1 MSIFPGFSSFNES
14 TPKQTDWSATLA
26 NEGDK
31 VQITLRSSS
40 AKLKCAL
47 PPPLSIF

>member
-1 MSIFPGFSSFNES
+1 MFSFPGFSSFNEP
-14 TPKQTDWSATLA
+14 TPEQTDWSTTLA
-26 NEGDK
+26 DEGDK
-31 VQITLRSSS
+31 VQYTLRSSS